1 MKTKLFLLVAVVV
14 LLSSGGWAG
23 YSQKENSRWDYTVI
37 HTLNGSDIQSQ
48 LNSLG
53 ASGWQ
58 LVSVTEVTTGN
69 PVQSFVTLYLKRA
82 K

>member
-1 MKTKLFLLVAVVV
+1 MKTKLFLLMAVVV
-14 LLSSGGWAG
+14 LLFSGGWASYG
-23 YSQKENSRWDYTVI
+23 QKENSRWDYTVI
-37 HTLNGSDIQSQ
+37 HTLNSAEIQLQ

-53 ASGWQ
+53 AAGWQ

-69 PVQSFVTLYLKRA
+69 PSQSFVTIYLKRA